1 MQDIQQAWRAALQVR
16 PQAVV
21 WRALDAVV
29 RHGVVDA
36 RLLTEELDVSA
47 GGTTAIEQLVEIG
60 ALIQIGSGSRNRR
73 FAAPAVLEALDEYAR
88 GIARRT

>member
-1 MQDIQQAWRAALQVR
+1 MR

-21 WRALDAVV
+21 WRALDAVI
-29 RHGVVDA
+29 RHGVIDA
-36 RLLTEELDVSA
+36 RLLTAELDVSA
-47 GGTTAIEQLVEIG
+47 GGATTAIEQLVEIG
-60 ALIQIGSGSRNRR
+60 ALTQIGSGSRNRR